1 MRSLRTLIEDQEQ
14 KEVVHKKVDEKEE
27 LIQDVDISKE
37 KIEKYKQYISHSEL
51 VFPELYLNKELY
63 DLALKINDSF
73 LLKLKSDQKIT
84 KESLEEVLPEYILSF
99 KEARLLKREILDD
112 IKNMIV
118 NNIIG
123 FGHISTIFNITKDGL
138 NDVII
143 NTKDYI
149 DIIYKGKTVQTP
161 FTFRSEEE
169 LRKIIDKM
177 LAENNR
183 KIDEAHPIIS
193 SKLNDGSRVEVQ
205 IPPIAAND
213 GSCVTIRKFNP
224 ALCNS

>member
-123 FGHISTIFNITKDGL
+123 FGHISTIFNITRDGL

-149 DIIYKGKTVQTP
+149 VTP
-161 FTFRSEEE
+161 EKPNKPF
-169 LRKIIDKM
+169 I
-177 LAENNR
+177 
-183 KIDEAHPIIS
+183 
-193 SKLNDGSRVEVQ
+193 
-205 IPPIAAND
+205 
-213 GSCVTIRKFNP
+213 
-224 ALCNS
+224 